1 MSRFQEGLR
10 RLKQKFF
17 WSSEAPWRCLRL
29 SRPNAISLQ
38 STLICDWAPPKF
50 QPNPKQ
56 RAKGHLR
63 HTRASTVSRC
73 RIGDLAE
80 QKDAQ
85 FIFPYDMAGD
95 ISEHLETMD
104 DVKSVSEQERRRQV
118 RRYVKEPQFFERST
132 TQTIECRLDFRNQL
146 GCHVIWGS

>member
-17 WSSEAPWRCLRL
+17 WSSEAVWYCLRI
-29 SRPNAISLQ
+29 SGPHAIFVQGSLVR
-38 STLICDWAPPKF
+38 DRAPPKF

-104 DVKSVSEQERRRQV
+104 DVKLVPEQERRRKV
-118 RRYVKEPQFFERST
+118 RRYAKKPQFFERST